1 MGTFARLKEMYWN
14 NNTSV
19 DEMTVEETL
28 EMNTK
33 INEEE
38 KKSIDNEFK
47 KSLRDIKALEKSM
60 GFDHKDLKSAKR
72 SPKIEKAKVN
82 LNEKEKTNVETQKDI
97 QKDDNELTR

>member
-1 MGTFARLKEMYWN
+1 MGTFARLKEMFWS
-14 NNTSV
+14 NNTTV

-28 EMNTK
+28 EMNK
-33 INEEE
+33 EINETE

-47 KSLRDIKALEKSM
+47 KSIRDIKALEKSM
-60 GFDHKDLKSAKR
+60 GFDHRDLKVSKR

-82 LNEKEKTNVETQKDI
+82 IKETEITKSEPEESI